1 MTTKIPL
8 RYKDLPKDLYVNTG
22 ATALGH
28 SSDRYYHAASSYS
41 TGGATIPMS
50 GYVME
55 SNDFDELLNYLG
67 TTEEWSEAAS
77 AGSRFRSPSDRSR
90 SRCPE

>member
-28 SSDRYYHAASSYS
+28 SSDRYYHA
-41 TGGATIPMS
+41 
-50 GYVME
+50 
-55 SNDFDELLNYLG
+55 
-67 TTEEWSEAAS
+67 
-77 AGSRFRSPSDRSR
+77 DRAR
-90 SRCPE
+90 GEKRDPDRGIR